1 VKPFNS
7 HGKHPSESPINL
19 TLSTSYGLFE
29 TCTTTTYSAHT
40 RGESGLKSKKE
51 CRKFPVR
58 GLDCKGPPVE
68 TKEVGIE
75 KKKGKGRRKGKKT
88 EGEAFC
94 DRWLLAG

>member
-1 VKPFNS
+1 M
-7 HGKHPSESPINL
+7 
-19 TLSTSYGLFE
+19 
-29 TCTTTTYSAHT
+29 
-40 RGESGLKSKKE
+40 
-51 CRKFPVR
+51 R